1 MKRVLLAC
9 AAILAL
15 WVAVPTGAG
24 LPMALRTPDG
34 AATGNAAI
42 ITSVSA
48 ISDMSSGSLV
58 VWAKA
63 DNTSNSTRSI
73 VAKPVTNGGWELF
86 KRGTDGTVLRFARYR
101 AAGSATTID
110 SPSGTIRAGVPQ
122 FWFISWD
129 TSTSGNNKMWL
140 GTLAAPASNA
150 SPTVTLGTGAS
161 STDVSRNVTIGNST
175 GSAGWPGVIWAV
187 GLSRSIT
194 MNAEEIRRLQDDF
207 KPANLRSCIGMW
219 ILNARPAR
227 DLCSTNHAVI
237 SGTATLSNDA
247 LPRVAWRRPT

>member
-1 MKRVLLAC
+1 M
-9 AAILAL
+9 
-15 WVAVPTGAG
+15 G
-24 LPMALRTPDG
+24 LRTTDG

-42 ITSVSA
+42 VTTVAA
-48 ISDMSSGSLV
+48 ISDMNSGSLV

-63 DNTSNSTRSI
+63 DNTSNSTRT
-73 VAKPVTNGGWELF
+73 VVGKPVTNGGWELF
-86 KRGTDGTVLRFARYR
+86 KRGTDGTVLRFAKYR

-110 SPSGTIRAGVPQ
+110 SPTATIRAGVPQ

-140 GTLAAPASNA
+140 GTMAAPASNA

-161 STDVSRNVTIGNST
+161 STDASRNISIGNST

-194 MNAEEIRRLQDDF
+194 MTADEIRRLQYNF
-207 KPANLRSCIGMW
+207 RPANLRSCIGMW
-219 ILNARPAR
+219 ILDGRPAQ

-237 SGTATLSNDA
+237 SGTATLGNDA
-247 LPRVAWRRPT
+247 LPRVAWRRPGL